1 MEIRISFDYR
11 EVTPASNGKRHSV
24 TTYTDGLLISSI
36 PEVSS
41 QEAPAALIKTVQGE
55 RIEYRHFGGRLW
67 TPDDSITAQAEISTS
82 APKSSLEILFSRQ
95 FRRSGGRNECISQ
108 MNELIS
114 NLIAIDGR
122 MHIKADEPF
131 YHVMTFGLG
140 GNHGSTALVVGSTP
154 HDGHSRFNIQD
165 YPAAKQLADMVSS
178 NRRDRVAVSL
188 PEETFEVIIPEALTI
203 PRRPYLS
210 KSFSPTDRAGL
221 KVIRGEFAYRMH
233 YSDELEAYY
242 QARAEDMKRELLSQ
256 GWSPDEDESFTH
268 PSKPGVLISVDAGTS
283 GDENCLVVQEPS
295 SVPNEFRTI
304 AEIFDLTDA
313 APADL
318 VAAAIAVC

>member
-41 QEAPAALIKTVQGE
+41 QEAPVALIKTVHGE

-95 FRRSGGRNECISQ
+95 LRSGGRNECISQ
-108 MNELIS
+108 LNELIS

-154 HDGHSRFNIQD
+154 HDGQKPTSRR
-165 YPAAKQLADMVSS
+165 A
-178 NRRDRVAVSL
+178 RR
-188 PEETFEVIIPEALTI
+188 
-203 PRRPYLS
+203 RRPLAFKRTKHGPAS
-210 KSFSPTDRAGL
+210 IVTGSAVLAGWRRL
-221 KVIRGEFAYRMH
+221 KIEQRHSAT
-233 YSDELEAYY
+233 S
-242 QARAEDMKRELLSQ
+242 MKAM
-256 GWSPDEDESFTH
+256 P
-268 PSKPGVLISVDAGTS
+268 
-283 GDENCLVVQEPS
+283 PS
-295 SVPNEFRTI
+295 SRYGAPCICAIEQRSRRC
-304 AEIFDLTDA
+304 LTQD
-313 APADL
+313 
-318 VAAAIAVC
+318 